1 VTDWQWFV
9 SAIGGILAW
18 LWSVFV
24 WHRTQKQQRAQEDYK
39 RKEQLY
45 RELLKQLENFYKTSG
60 ASQKQSGIASFLQ
73 EVRLAWLYAPDNVI
87 QALYEFLDTQ
97 REGVPDKE
105 KNEKGSESM
114 AKLVVAIRGD
124 LFRTVNMNTKLTKT
138 EFRHYT

>member
-1 VTDWQWFV
+1 
-9 SAIGGILAW
+9 
-18 LWSVFV
+18 V